1 MYAYKFDDETGG
13 LLLTDTE
20 ERMSKEPRPVYAAEM
35 NILGFDRRWHYDIQN
50 DVPYI
55 WAEAGNYFYRGKKIA
70 VVKGGSLYEK
80 PQLEF
85 VELTALPKVKRFCPS
100 TCRRCPR
107 KILSLWKI
115 CGRQQLNAF
124 TIIGGVI
131 KSDWIVFTW
140 RSAAAKIPSSY
151 WLGQARLAKIV
162 FYRCIRRY
170 PNGISRHV

>member
-20 ERMSKEPRPVYAAEM
+20 ERMSKEPRPVYAAEL
-35 NILGFDRRWHYDIQN
+35 NILGFDRRWHYENQN
-50 DVPYI
+50 DVPYL

-100 TCRRCPR
+100 T
-107 KILSLWKI
+107 
-115 CGRQQLNAF
+115 
-124 TIIGGVI
+124 
-131 KSDWIVFTW
+131 
-140 RSAAAKIPSSY
+140 
-151 WLGQARLAKIV
+151 
-162 FYRCIRRY
+162 
-170 PNGISRHV
+170 